1 MDRERKGY
9 AMMPK
14 IKTRERFLLKGQ
26 FKGKYYGYL
35 DELHSDA
42 HQKEYEIYIYEGTF
56 LASKAGKDTDYE
68 GIVSNRNSYKL
79 IVLNEIVIESSPDE
93 RGDSAL
99 YRVTPAELWV
109 ENVSLIQV
117 QKEGNITYGTLVGD
131 AVALVDERI
140 TYEVPDLEPHPPG
153 NTRPLT
159 GETFISSTTNNN
171 NKEKLSLAEIFAG
184 IQTVFGALIVLAL
197 LINFVTAIVS
207 VIDWVSLGYLLG
219 IGLVIWGLRWVFT
232 PVLMLLRYLFQSIL
246 LLILMGAFFV
256 SLIGNYVTNA
266 QNESSPLPEPKV
278 PPSTTLIRTEMH
290 DDSTA
295 RSYVEHRLKWQDYE
309 QQAYEGKIRIYTDD
323 YLAARSWR
331 EGMASQSA
339 YEDWPEKVFYRL
351 VKRDKE
357 LLGFYFQ
364 LIDSIQ
370 QKNNLAPKQFAEL
383 LVSMIQEIPYVLL
396 EPGFCPPENSFPC
409 EDQVSLGIHTPLEFL
424 YSLKGDCD
432 TRALLLYLSLK
443 HYGYDVILLGSNR
456 YQHALIGINLPYQ
469 GTFYSFR
476 GKRYYLWE
484 TTAKGWQAG
493 QAAPEWSDLSFWD
506 VILAQ

>member
-1 MDRERKGY
+1 MLR
-9 AMMPK
+9 
-14 IKTRERFLLKGQ
+14 GQ
-26 FKGKYYGYL
+26 FRGKYYGYL

-42 HQKEYEIYIYEGTF
+42 HQREYEIYIYEGSF
-56 LASKAGKDTDYE
+56 LSSKPGKDADYE
-68 GIVSNRNSYKL
+68 GVISNGNSYKL
-79 IVLNEIVIESSPDE
+79 IVLNDILIESTPDDK
-93 RGDSAL
+93 GNTVS
-99 YRVTPAELWV
+99 YRVKPAELWA

-117 QKEGNITYGTLVGD
+117 QKEGNTTYGTLVGD
-131 AVALVDERI
+131 AVALVDEYI
-140 TYEVPDLEPHPPG
+140 TYEALIITDTTDDPPPPEEP
-153 NTRPLT
+153 
-159 GETFISSTTNNN
+159 
-171 NKEKLSLAEIFAG
+171 KLSQSEIIAG
-184 IQTVFGALIVLAL
+184 IQMVLGALLVFAL
-197 LINFVTAIVS
+197 VINFVAAIVS
-207 VIDWVSLGYLLG
+207 VIDWVSLGYLIL
-219 IGLVIWGLRWVFT
+219 IGLAIWVLRWVFT

-246 LLILMGAFFV
+246 LLILMGAFLV

-278 PPSTTLIRTEMH
+278 LPSSTLIQTEVH

-295 RSYVEHRLKWQDYE
+295 RSYVEHLLKWQDY
-309 QQAYEGKIRIYTDD
+309 QQQEYEGKIRVYTED

-331 EGMASQSA
+331 EGLASQSTF
-339 YEDWPEKVFYRL
+339 EDWPEKVFYRL
-351 VKRDKE
+351 AKRDKE

-364 LIDSIQ
+364 QIDSIQ
-370 QKNNLAPKQFAEL
+370 QKNNLAPKPFAEL

-396 EPGFCPPENSFPC
+396 EPGVCPTPNTFPC
-409 EDQVSLGIHTPLEFL
+409 VDQVSLGIHTPLEFL

-456 YQHALIGINLPYQ
+456 YQHALIGINLPYR
-469 GTFYSFR
+469 GTFYSLR

-493 QAAPEWSDLSFWD
+493 QAAPEWSDLSYWE

>member
-1 MDRERKGY
+1 
-9 AMMPK
+9 MMPK

-42 HQKEYEIYIYEGTF
+42 HQREYGIYIYEGSF
-56 LASKAGKDTDYE
+56 LSSKPGKDADYE
-68 GIVSNRNSYKL
+68 GVISNGNSYKL
-79 IVLNEIVIESSPDE
+79 IVLNDILIKSSPDE
-93 RGDSAL
+93 KGNTVL
-99 YRVTPAELWV
+99 YRVKPAELWA

-117 QKEGNITYGTLVGD
+117 QKEGNTTYGTLVGD
-131 AVALVDERI
+131 AIVLVDEHI
-140 TYEVPDLEPHPPG
+140 TYEALGDPTVFDPLLEEKPKVTKPIPP
-153 NTRPLT
+153 R
-159 GETFISSTTNNN
+159 
-171 NKEKLSLAEIFAG
+171 EKVTLAEIISG
-184 IQTVFGALIVLAL
+184 IQLIFGALIVLAL
-197 LINFVTAIVS
+197 VINFVAAIVS
-207 VIDWVSLGYLLG
+207 VIDWVSLGYLIL
-219 IGLVIWGLRWVFT
+219 IGLAIWGLRWVFY

-246 LLILMGAFFV
+246 LLIFLGAFFV

-266 QNESSPLPEPKV
+266 QNESSPLPEPNV
-278 PPSTTLIRTEMH
+278 LPSSTLIQTEVHNDSTT
-290 DDSTA
+290 
-295 RSYVEHRLKWQDYE
+295 RSYVEHLLKWQDY
-309 QQAYEGKIRIYTDD
+309 QQQEYEGKIRIYTED

-331 EGMASQSA
+331 EGLASQSTF
-339 YEDWPEKVFYRL
+339 EDWPEKVFYRL
-351 VKRDKE
+351 AKRDKE

-364 LIDSIQ
+364 QIDSIQ
-370 QKNNLAPKQFAEL
+370 QKNNLAPKPFAEL

-396 EPGFCPPENSFPC
+396 EPGVCPTQNSFPC

-456 YQHALIGINLPYQ
+456 YQHALIGINLPYR
-469 GTFYSFR
+469 GTFYSLR

>member
-1 MDRERKGY
+1 
-9 AMMPK
+9 MPK
-14 IKTRERFLLKGQ
+14 IITRERFLLKGQ

-42 HQKEYEIYIYEGTF
+42 HQREYEIYIYEGSF
-56 LASKAGKDTDYE
+56 LASKTGKDADYE
-68 GIVSNRNSYKL
+68 GVVSNGKSYKL
-79 IVLNEIVIESSPDE
+79 IVLNEILIESTPDDK
-93 RGDSAL
+93 GNTAL
-99 YRVTPAELWV
+99 YRVKPAELWA

-140 TYEVPDLEPHPPG
+140 TYEALDLEPPIIITSPNSNSSGAKNSAPSPPA
-153 NTRPLT
+153 PLR
-159 GETFISSTTNNN
+159 
-171 NKEKLSLAEIFAG
+171 EKLSLAEIFAG

-246 LLILMGAFFV
+246 LLIIMGAFFV

-266 QNESSPLPEPKV
+266 QNESSSLPEPKV
-278 PPSTTLIRTEMH
+278 SPSSTPIRSEVH
-290 DDSTA
+290 DDSTT
-295 RSYVEHRLKWQDYE
+295 RSYVEHFLKWQDYE

-339 YEDWPEKVFYRL
+339 YEDWPEKVFHRL

-396 EPGFCPPENSFPC
+396 EPGFCPPQNSFPC

-469 GTFYSFR
+469 GTSYSFR